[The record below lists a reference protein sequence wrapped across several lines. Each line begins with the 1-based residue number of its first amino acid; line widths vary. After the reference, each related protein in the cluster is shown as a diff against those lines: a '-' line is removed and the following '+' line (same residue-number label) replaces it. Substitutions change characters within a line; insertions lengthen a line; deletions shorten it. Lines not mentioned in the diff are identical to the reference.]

1 MLHSCDGPLR
11 KNLLAACNDFDRLLK
26 SFAENEPALGAGT
39 GRQAVQQALKLQ
51 EGVGLFKLLLE
62 EESRSEAVVPIPAV
76 PAERDGLVPGIFPN
90 TLEVQQLLQELD
102 TVNGTIRALDE
113 MMAAEN
119 IPLAD
124 CLGTSFVPTSAEA
137 PLASNTLP
145 GLQIPS
151 SATLPGLPE
160 PAAPQG
166 LSNAM
171 LTRDAP
177 PSRRLADA
185 EDTAHVASLLCSPDS
200 PQPLQDFWEPGPSSK
215 VSPKAP
221 DSQQLFQVV
230 PVEVGEA
237 PEAPVEPPVASEA
250 AIGSSKKLLA
260 EIPWTQNLMDAPKV
274 QHRNGEQS
282 EEGHLGRL
290 ASAPLAPVED
300 AIESFSE
307 DLVLQSQDPQDPQD
321 AIQATW
327 EPEMQQLVP
336 EVKSDHRNASDQ
348 VGLPNSK
355 NLHMQTA
362 MVAESTRK
370 NLDPAVYRNV
380 IDVTDD
386 HLSQTGVT
394 GGFVP
399 AQAMAIVPHSQ
410 KAQAKPRAARRV
422 PLTDAVGRPLKRRRP
437 ALLSQHLRSHGL
449 TQQLTA
455 SQRLCV
461 SLARRRQS
469 RQGRAWILSQ
479 AAAPSTQKSSRKMP
493 SVDHTEPQT
502 AKVAVSQGKS
512 PPERPNVL
520 FTGFSRSDLH
530 QLKQSVNCL
539 GGSAVRDLPTGRSA
553 AETRVVVRCTVS
565 EGRQIAGARTIK
577 YLDAVLAGAWVL
589 SPDWV
594 HESMKAGHWLAE
606 GKFELQGDTAKMGG
620 PSRGR
625 QHGPELFA
633 GFRFHFVAQVR
644 KPKKDCSEEAEGPAP
659 HELVRFARRAGA
671 EVVDTLRKLPDA
683 KEDPP
688 HLADE
693 LLASKRKRK
702 RSSNST
708 GKETSGLP
716 NLWWRKPIMVTVP
729 SKATKGRGSERTT
742 RLADELGWV
751 ILPSSWMLDCISC
764 GLLAQGEGLAPGCF
778 VGVRK
783 AIFQRRG
790 ECSQR

>member
-1 MLHSCDGPLR
+1 M
-11 KNLLAACNDFDRLLK
+11 
-26 SFAENEPALGAGT
+26 
-39 GRQAVQQALKLQ
+39 
-51 EGVGLFKLLLE
+51 
-62 EESRSEAVVPIPAV
+62 
-76 PAERDGLVPGIFPN
+76 
-90 TLEVQQLLQELD
+90 
-102 TVNGTIRALDE
+102 NGTIRALDE

-124 CLGTSFVPTSAEA
+124 CLGTSFVPTSEA
-137 PLASNTLP
+137 PLATLP

-151 SATLPGLPE
+151 SATLPGLPD
-160 PAAPQG
+160 PMVSPQG
-166 LSNAM
+166 LSNA

-200 PQPLQDFWEPGPSSK
+200 PQPLQDLWEPGPSSK
-215 VSPKAP
+215 VSPKPP

-237 PEAPVEPPVASEA
+237 QEAPVEPPVASEA
-250 AIGSSKKLLA
+250 PPLESTAIGSSQKLVM
-260 EIPWTQNLMDAPKV
+260 EGPWTQNLMDVSNV

-282 EEGHLGRL
+282 GEGHLGHRNGHLGHL
-290 ASAPLAPVED
+290 ASPLPPLED

-307 DLVLQSQDPQDPQD
+307 DLVLQSQD
-321 AIQATW
+321 AIQAT
-327 EPEMQQLVP
+327 EPMLVP
-336 EVKSDHRNASDQ
+336 QELQPDHRNADQ
-348 VGLPNSK
+348 FGPPNSK
-355 NLHMQTA
+355 NLQDTQTA
-362 MVAESTRK
+362 MVQAESTRK
-370 NLDPAVYRNV
+370 NLDSAFYRNV

-386 HLSQTGVT
+386 HLSQTAVT
-394 GGFVP
+394 SGFVP
-399 AQAMAIVPHSQ
+399 AQAMAMVPHSQ
-410 KAQAKPRAARRV
+410 KAQVNRAPRRV

-449 TQQLTA
+449 TQQMTA

-469 RQGRAWILSQ
+469 RQGKAWILSQ
-479 AAAPSTQKSSRKMP
+479 AAQASTQKSSRKM
-493 SVDHTEPQT
+493 SDHPDHQT

-512 PPERPNVL
+512 PERPNVL

-594 HESMKAGHWLAE
+594 HESMRAGHWLAE

-644 KPKKDCSEEAEGPAP
+644 KPKKDCEEAEGPAP

-693 LLASKRKRK
+693 LLSSKRKRK

-708 GKETSGLP
+708 KETSGFP

-742 RLADELGWV
+742 RLAEELGWV

-764 GLLAQGEGLAPGCF
+764 GEVCLPTDEKG
-778 VGVRK
+778 
-783 AIFQRRG
+783 
-790 ECSQR
+790 